1 MQNGTNDGAVAAP
14 WRDSTS
20 ADVRLLAAPSTTAHP
35 RRMDI
40 QQTLRFIRD
49 NAAWLGRELTEK
61 ALTLVNALLDERT
74 PAWARAVILGAL
86 AYLVMPLDACPDP
99 VPVAGLADD
108 LAALLGAL
116 ASTAAS
122 IRPEHVRQAR
132 ATAEAVFGK

>member
-1 MQNGTNDGAVAAP
+1 
-14 WRDSTS
+14 
-20 ADVRLLAAPSTTAHP
+20 
-35 RRMDI
+35 MDI